1 MLADDLRGFGQ
12 NCIMLSAR
20 HVAVLGFR
28 FQGLVMI
35 TPLCRLQRSGLC
47 LIFVMGLWVGKA
59 DAHPHIWVDYWVK
72 VVADKEGIT
81 KLRFTWRFDK
91 MFSQLVMDDKKFI
104 AIGAQEIKILHDQ
117 AFINLE
123 NYHYYI
129 YAKYDGVPYEP
140 KKIEDFTARLHGK
153 QIEYEFTVPLPRA
166 AQVVEVN
173 LLDEEFYT
181 DIGPPMGAP
190 EMSGGSMMVKATP
203 NYLDFVSSTG
213 ENGAAAPHCEAHKG
227 EPRVSKMWGKF
238 TSFIV
243 TCKVEK

>member
-1 MLADDLRGFGQ
+1 MTTR
-12 NCIMLSAR
+12 
-20 HVAVLGFR
+20 
-28 FQGLVMI
+28 
-35 TPLCRLQRSGLC
+35 LCRLRYGAVC
-47 LIFVMGLWVGKA
+47 LFLAGGLWAGNA
-59 DAHPHIWVDYWVK
+59 EAHPHIWVDYWVK
-72 VVADKEGIT
+72 VIADKDGIT

-91 MFSQLVMDDKKFI
+91 MFSQLVMDDKKLTT
-104 AIGAQEIKILHDQ
+104 IGAKESKILHDQ

-140 KKIEDFTARLHGK
+140 KKIDDFIARLHDK

-166 AQVVEVN
+166 AQAVEVN

-190 EMSGGSMMVKATP
+190 EMSGGSMMAKATP
-203 NYLDFVSSTG
+203 NYLEFVSSSG
-213 ENGAAAPHCEAHKG
+213 ENGAAAPHCDALKG
-227 EPRVSKMWGKF
+227 DPRVSKMWGKF

-243 TCKVEK
+243 TCKVVK